1 MLVKVLNA
9 QTLGKVNE
17 IKLDLV
23 TNTNGEYIVGRSLDS
38 SLILDSCDVSR
49 IHGKFLLENGNYY
62 YSDIGSINGS
72 LVNNKLA
79 EQNQIYPLKSG
90 DVIRIG
96 EFLLVMEI

>member
-1 MLVKVLNA
+1 MIVKVLNA

-17 IKLDLV
+17 IKLDSV
-23 TNTNGEYIVGRSLDS
+23 TNITDEYIVGRSLDS
-38 SLILDSCDVSR
+38 GLILDSCDVSR
-49 IHGKFLLENGNYY
+49 IHGKFFLQNGDYY

-79 EQNQIYPLKSG
+79 EQNQIYLLKPG